1 MNCNGH
7 AVSRLCIVIIILRDC
22 LFVVK
27 KSSKSTPHAL
37 HLGFPHSIKISSSN
51 YSVQLREKKNST
63 TLPPRAR
70 PQFYSK
76 EARDLKDKKKTSH
89 HAATKN
95 RTHALRAMFFPK
107 I

>member
-51 YSVQLREKKNST
+51 YSVQLREKKIAQHYHRAHALNST
-63 TLPPRAR
+63 
-70 PQFYSK
+70 
-76 EARDLKDKKKTSH
+76 
-89 HAATKN
+89 
-95 RTHALRAMFFPK
+95 PK
-107 I
+107 RQEI